1 VIAKLNLASQPFRNR
16 TLPWAVA
23 AVVALVSLV
32 ALVYTLAEHRRVRA
46 EAETAERQVETLRRE
61 HGQLKAQ
68 AEEIRQN
75 IPPEQQQALRAAH
88 ALVEDRSFSW
98 SQLFSDL
105 EEALP
110 AGVRVSRINVREVKR
125 YGDQTRADLD
135 LTVVGRAASDVIN
148 MIADMRRAGTFAAD
162 PLTSNQKSGKGE
174 AGYEW
179 VLRVSYV
186 QRARRVEGEERGPGE
201 VGAGGAPSAD
211 DYRAAAGGATRRE

>member
-1 VIAKLNLASQPFRNR
+1 MIAKLNLASQPFRNR

-23 AVVALVSLV
+23 VAVAVVSLL

-61 HGQLKAQ
+61 HNELKAQ

-88 ALVEDRSFSW
+88 ELVEDRSFSW

-105 EEALP
+105 EDALP
-110 AGVRVSRINVREVKR
+110 ASVRVSRINVREVKR

-135 LTVVGRAASDVIN
+135 LTVVGRTAPDVID

-186 QRARRVEGEERGPGE
+186 QRARRTG
-201 VGAGGAPSAD
+201 
-211 DYRAAAGGATRRE
+211 